1 MNFRKVINWLFKQSR
16 PFIPSILLIIFL
28 GAVSALLGVGMALA
42 SKHMIDYASNKQME
56 SAAKSAGVFF
66 LIVAGQVAIR
76 AVLSTFTVRTQEVF
90 CNKLRVS
97 LYDNVVRANWGEV
110 INYHSDDMLTRMT
123 SDIQVITDGIVN
135 ILPGIIT
142 LGLQLAFSFATL
154 FYFDRVLAM
163 LAILIGPLTV
173 LFYRLFKKKLK
184 SLHIKIQESESIYRA
199 YLHEC
204 LQNIGIVKVF
214 TLEDTTRDK
223 VDELQNTRTHWV
235 LTRNRLNVKAG
246 SILTMGY
253 YTGYLLSFGW
263 GALRLAQNRIGFGT
277 LTAFFQ
283 LVSQVQSPFVS
294 IARAVPQLIAAE
306 GSASRLMEL
315 ENLNREESEPKDLG
329 LDRAGLVLKNV
340 AYSYQKNKP
349 VIVDATAE
357 IKPGEIVAIVGPSGE
372 GKTTIIRLLLSLL
385 HKQEGNI
392 LVTDGKSQYTLDASF
407 RKLISYVPQGNTL
420 FSGTILENLK
430 MGLPNAT
437 LDEVNQALKDACAY
451 DFVYALK
458 DNVHTLI
465 GERGLGLSEGQAQR
479 IAIARALLRQVPIMI
494 FDEATSAL
502 DEVTEMH
509 VLNAIKNRPS
519 RPTCIFITHRP
530 GVYALSDRILRLEKG
545 ILKEIA
551 G

>member
-154 FYFDRVLAM
+154 FYFDRVLAL

-430 MGLPNAT
+430 MGLPDAT